1 MDSNTICI
9 VKNRSFSR
17 VGYTI
22 PEDGIRR
29 EFAPGESK
37 KIRYSELEK
46 LSFQSGG
53 VALMQNFLQVQVPEA
68 RNELG
73 IHTEPEYNMDENAI
87 IDLIRN
93 GSLDKFLDC
102 LDFAPVG
109 VIDLIKKY
117 AVDLP
122 MENTAKIKALKEKTG
137 FDLVTV
143 LRNLDAEKAEEGEET
158 PTTTRRVAVDEST
171 TTTPGRRVAVEEPPV
186 AATNS
191 KYKVVSS
198 T

>member
-53 VALMQNFLQVQVPEA
+53 VALM
-68 RNELG
+68 
-73 IHTEPEYNMDENAI
+73 
-87 IDLIRN
+87 
-93 GSLDKFLDC
+93 
-102 LDFAPVG
+102 
-109 VIDLIKKY
+109 
-117 AVDLP
+117 
-122 MENTAKIKALKEKTG
+122 
-137 FDLVTV
+137 
-143 LRNLDAEKAEEGEET
+143 
-158 PTTTRRVAVDEST
+158 
-171 TTTPGRRVAVEEPPV
+171 
-186 AATNS
+186 
-191 KYKVVSS
+191 
-198 T
+198 